1 MPGDESA
8 CKTSEMDSKA
18 ETEGEKEEGTKAAAI
33 VAREVAPDEP
43 AKSVEGEV
51 MEVKAEG
58 EGERGRKREC
68 SKWTTINASYSVD
81 VNLST

>member
-1 MPGDESA
+1 VEEGDKAMPGDESA

-58 EGERGRKREC
+58 EGER
-68 SKWTTINASYSVD
+68 APFV
-81 VNLST
+81 